1 MCARDIKDLLLHLV
15 TQHGLSDVDQL
26 ERELAKRL
34 VDKERRNEFKDYVEG
49 LKQKVKEGKLTWNEY
64 RKLITEWRDSRRAS
78 C

>member
-1 MCARDIKDLLLHLV
+1 LCARDIKDLLLHLV